1 MDLNLIMEVATAAAY
16 QSAQVL
22 QNYLGGSYEIRKK
35 SEKDLVTEADTASER
50 VIRRTITRTFPQH
63 SILAEESGLHAG
75 SSDCM
80 WIVDPLDGTTN
91 FAHQLDVFCISIAF
105 AHKGTIVAGVVLNP
119 ISGELFSAATHSGAK
134 LNGQP
139 IRISATA
146 HISESLLATGFPY
159 DKVAHMD
166 TLMARFKTFLGA
178 CQGIRRMG
186 SAALDL
192 CFLACGRFD
201 GYWEQ
206 NLKPWDTAAGML
218 IVNEAGGRV
227 SDFSNQPFGIEKK
240 EILATNG
247 RIHADMLAVL
257 QTGDQ

>member
-1 MDLNLIMEVATAAAY
+1 MEVATAAAY

-35 SEKDLVTEADTASER
+35 SEKDLVTAADTASES
-50 VIRRTITRTFPQH
+50 VIRRTIAGTFPQH
-63 SILAEESGLHAG
+63 SILAEESGLHTG
-75 SSDCM
+75 RSDCT

-91 FAHQLDVFCISIAF
+91 FAHQLGVFCISIAF
-105 AHKGTIVAGVVLNP
+105 AYKGAIVAGVVLNP
-119 ISGELFSAATHSGAK
+119 VSGELFTAAAHRGAQ

-139 IRISATA
+139 IRVSATA

-166 TLMARFKTFLGA
+166 ILMARFRAFLGA
-178 CQGIRRMG
+178 CQGMRRMG

-227 SDFSNQPFGIEKK
+227 SDFSDQPFDIGKK
-240 EILATNG
+240 EILASNG
-247 RIHADMLAVL
+247 RIHEAMLAVL
-257 QTGDQ
+257 KTDDQ